1 MRTVNVG
8 IGHDDDALVAQLGL
22 VVALAAAAAER
33 QHQIRQLL
41 VLAEPI
47 DRRAGDVQDLAAERQ
62 DRLGLTVSRLLGGAA
77 GAVALDQKNLGAAG
91 TPTAAIR
98 ELAGQP
104 QLAGRALAL
113 EFFLLALALAVFR
126 ALDDE
131 IEELPR
137 AFGVRGEPVVEMVLE
152 RAVN

>member
-1 MRTVNVG
+1 M
-8 IGHDDDALVAQLGL
+8 
-22 VVALAAAAAER
+22 
-33 QHQIRQLL
+33 
-41 VLAEPI
+41 
-47 DRRAGDVQDLAAERQ
+47 
-62 DRLGLTVSRLLGGAA
+62 LGGAA

-137 AFGVRGEPVVEMVLE
+137 AVGIRGKPVVEMVLE
-152 RAVN
+152 RAVYQPKRLGRGEALLGLALELWLADEER